1 MRLIPILT
9 AIVVS
14 AVLYLLVMERD
25 LLFQVAQEG
34 VAPLQERVEELT
46 GDAQPPTGADTADTA
61 APADTQTA
69 QTAAQQPP
77 AQENAQQVVSV
88 VAQRSTARTVDSA
101 VILRGETQAYR
112 QVEARAETSGQVISQ
127 PLRKGAEISKD
138 EILCKI
144 DAGTRQAALKEA
156 ESRLAEARAR
166 VPEAQSRV
174 EEAKARLEE
183 ARINDNAAS
192 KLSVEGFA
200 SGTRVATAHANL
212 RSAEAAV
219 QTAKAGLQGA
229 QSAIQSAE
237 AAVAAARKEIERLT
251 ISAPFAGL
259 LESDTAEVGS
269 LLQPGGLCATVIQL
283 DPIKLVGFVPET
295 EVGRINIGAP
305 ARARLASGDQVQ
317 GRVTFLS
324 RSADPTT
331 RTFRVEIEVAN
342 PDGAVRDGQTA
353 EIGIAA
359 DGARAHL
366 LPASALTLDDDGTLG
381 VRIVGDGDVAA
392 FRPVT
397 LLRDTAE
404 GVLVTGLSDQV
415 DVIVVGQEFV
425 TAGVPL
431 DPTFNE
437 AKP

>member
-14 AVLYLLVMERD
+14 AVLYLVVMERD

-34 VAPLQERVEELT
+34 VAPLQDRVEELT
-46 GDAQPPTGADTADTA
+46 GDTPAAGDTENGNEAAEADTA
-61 APADTQTA
+61 PR
-69 QTAAQQPP
+69 AAQADASP
-77 AQENAQQVVSV
+77 AVSV

-112 QVEARAETSGQVISQ
+112 QVEMRAETSGQVISK
-127 PLRKGAEISKD
+127 PLRKGSEISKD

-144 DAGTRQAALKEA
+144 DAGTRQSALKEA

-200 SGTRVATAHANL
+200 SGTRVATARANL

-251 ISAPFAGL
+251 ITAPFSGL
-259 LESDTAEVGS
+259 LESDTAELGS

-295 EVGRINIGAP
+295 EVGRINIDAP
-305 ARARLASGDQVQ
+305 ARARLASGDLVQ

-342 PDGAVRDGQTA
+342 PGGAVRDGQTA
-353 EIGIAA
+353 EIAIAA
-359 DGARAHL
+359 DGAKAHL

-381 VRIVGDGDVAA
+381 VRVVDEGSIAA

-397 LLRDTAE
+397 LLRDTAD
-404 GVLVTGLSDQV
+404 GVLVTGLPDQT

-437 AKP
+437 AQP